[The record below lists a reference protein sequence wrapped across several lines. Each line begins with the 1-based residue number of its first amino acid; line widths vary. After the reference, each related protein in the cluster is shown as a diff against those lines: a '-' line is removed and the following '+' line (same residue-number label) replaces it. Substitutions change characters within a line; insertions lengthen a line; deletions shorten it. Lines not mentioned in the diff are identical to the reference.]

1 MKAPV
6 GLLSDGTICVSRWR
20 GFAPTS
26 SMQVSVED
34 KIQTKIES
42 EAHSMEKSLERIDTI
57 NAEITALKS
66 LLTDTDYKAL
76 KHADGVMSAEEYEP
90 IRQQRE
96 EWRDK
101 INALETEL
109 ATATQEFDAEMTKM
123 AAARVKEG

>member
-1 MKAPV
+1 
-6 GLLSDGTICVSRWR
+6 
-20 GFAPTS
+20 
-26 SMQVSVED
+26 
-34 KIQTKIES
+34 
-42 EAHSMEKSLERIDTI
+42 MEKSLERINTI

-109 ATATQEFDAEMTKM
+109 AAATQEFDAEMAKM
-123 AAARVKEG
+123 AAAQVKQTLADQHLSEVCIN

>member
-1 MKAPV
+1 
-6 GLLSDGTICVSRWR
+6 
-20 GFAPTS
+20 
-26 SMQVSVED
+26 
-34 KIQTKIES
+34 
-42 EAHSMEKSLERIDTI
+42 MEKFFERIDTI

-101 INALETEL
+101 INALETKL
-109 ATATQEFDAEMTKM
+109 TAATQEFDAEMAKV
-123 AAARVKEG
+123 AATQVKEG

>member
-1 MKAPV
+1 
-6 GLLSDGTICVSRWR
+6 
-20 GFAPTS
+20 
-26 SMQVSVED
+26 
-34 KIQTKIES
+34 
-42 EAHSMEKSLERIDTI
+42 MEKFFERIDAI

-101 INALETEL
+101 INALEMEL
-109 ATATQEFDAEMTKM
+109 AAATQELDAEMAKVVAT
-123 AAARVKEG
+123 RVKED

>member
-1 MKAPV
+1 
-6 GLLSDGTICVSRWR
+6 
-20 GFAPTS
+20 
-26 SMQVSVED
+26 
-34 KIQTKIES
+34 
-42 EAHSMEKSLERIDTI
+42 MEKSLERINTI

-90 IRQQRE
+90 IRLQRE

-109 ATATQEFDAEMTKM
+109 AVATQELDAEMAKM
-123 AAARVKEG
+123 AAAQVKEV

>member
-1 MKAPV
+1 
-6 GLLSDGTICVSRWR
+6 
-20 GFAPTS
+20 
-26 SMQVSVED
+26 
-34 KIQTKIES
+34 
-42 EAHSMEKSLERIDTI
+42 MEKSLERIDII

-101 INALETEL
+101 INALEIEL
-109 ATATQEFDAEMTKM
+109 EAATQDFDAEMAAQ
-123 AAARVKEG
+123 AAAQVKEG

>member
-1 MKAPV
+1 
-6 GLLSDGTICVSRWR
+6 
-20 GFAPTS
+20 
-26 SMQVSVED
+26 
-34 KIQTKIES
+34 
-42 EAHSMEKSLERIDTI
+42 MEKSLERIDAI

-90 IRQQRE
+90 VRQQRE

-109 ATATQEFDAEMTKM
+109 AAATQEFDAEMAKVVATQ
-123 AAARVKEG
+123 VKEG

>member
-1 MKAPV
+1 
-6 GLLSDGTICVSRWR
+6 
-20 GFAPTS
+20 
-26 SMQVSVED
+26 
-34 KIQTKIES
+34 
-42 EAHSMEKSLERIDTI
+42 MENFFERIDTI

-101 INALETEL
+101 IYALETKL
-109 ATATQEFDAEMTKM
+109 AVATQEFDAEMAKV
-123 AAARVKEG
+123 AATQVKEG

>member
-1 MKAPV
+1 
-6 GLLSDGTICVSRWR
+6 
-20 GFAPTS
+20 
-26 SMQVSVED
+26 
-34 KIQTKIES
+34 
-42 EAHSMEKSLERIDTI
+42 MEKFFERIDTI

-109 ATATQEFDAEMTKM
+109 AAVTQELDAEMAKV
-123 AAARVKEG
+123 AATQAKEG

>member
-1 MKAPV
+1 
-6 GLLSDGTICVSRWR
+6 
-20 GFAPTS
+20 
-26 SMQVSVED
+26 
-34 KIQTKIES
+34 
-42 EAHSMEKSLERIDTI
+42 MEKFLERIDAI

-90 IRQQRE
+90 VRQQRE

-109 ATATQEFDAEMTKM
+109 AAATQEFNAEMAKV
-123 AAARVKEG
+123 AATQVKEG

>member
-1 MKAPV
+1 
-6 GLLSDGTICVSRWR
+6 
-20 GFAPTS
+20 
-26 SMQVSVED
+26 
-34 KIQTKIES
+34 
-42 EAHSMEKSLERIDTI
+42 MEKSLERIDAI

-90 IRQQRE
+90 VRQQRE

-109 ATATQEFDAEMTKM
+109 AAATQEFDAQGGRYAGKGGL
-123 AAARVKEG
+123 RI

>member
-1 MKAPV
+1 
-6 GLLSDGTICVSRWR
+6 
-20 GFAPTS
+20 
-26 SMQVSVED
+26 
-34 KIQTKIES
+34 
-42 EAHSMEKSLERIDTI
+42 MEKSLERIDTI

-76 KHADGVMSAEEYEP
+76 KHADSVMSAEEYEP

>member
-1 MKAPV
+1 
-6 GLLSDGTICVSRWR
+6 
-20 GFAPTS
+20 
-26 SMQVSVED
+26 
-34 KIQTKIES
+34 
-42 EAHSMEKSLERIDTI
+42 MEKSLERIDAI

-90 IRQQRE
+90 IRLQRE

-109 ATATQEFDAEMTKM
+109 AAATQEFDAEMAKVVATQ
-123 AAARVKEG
+123 VKEG

>member
-1 MKAPV
+1 
-6 GLLSDGTICVSRWR
+6 
-20 GFAPTS
+20 
-26 SMQVSVED
+26 
-34 KIQTKIES
+34 
-42 EAHSMEKSLERIDTI
+42 MEKFFERIDTI

-109 ATATQEFDAEMTKM
+109 AVATQELDQGMQKIY
-123 AAARVKEG
+123 AAQIKEG

>member
-1 MKAPV
+1 
-6 GLLSDGTICVSRWR
+6 
-20 GFAPTS
+20 
-26 SMQVSVED
+26 
-34 KIQTKIES
+34 
-42 EAHSMEKSLERIDTI
+42 MEKALERIDTI

-101 INALETEL
+101 INALEIEL
-109 ATATQEFDAEMTKM
+109 EAATQDFDAEMAAQ
-123 AAARVKEG
+123 AAAQVKEG